1 MSDAITLP
9 DGRLV
14 DSLKVAEL
22 KKELEVL
29 GLDKN
34 GLKKDLVKRLSE
46 ALSDSSH
53 NNSIVDKSV
62 EIPSNNSMELE
73 QPTSITK
80 VKSVTGEQIS
90 SVEINRS
97 KKSSDIDPPDSQEPS
112 LHEVETSKAAED
124 SVREDQRLDTSE
136 VMDTSL
142 QNSTSDNDT
151 QDSSVLAVQTNSTV
165 ENTRTVILSSPST
178 HKLLVELQE
187 EEEDY
192 GSGEEISMDSH
203 PQIEIKKAPK
213 SASQKDAGLNGG
225 KTPITKTVVEF
236 SKRETR
242 VVGVTVEDPVRVNP
256 AKDAKCPVSD
266 LVYIRYLVRPF
277 TQASLRSMLEKN
289 FGTSTVLWL
298 DRIKSS
304 AMARF
309 VDQDTAVK
317 CREGLDGCRWPSI
330 NPRVLQ
336 CEFGTEA
343 LFSWLKENGEAGDKQ
358 PPRYLLDPSFTGNV
372 DKSSRPGLDDPQERK
387 RHSADQKRD
396 ISGERASKR
405 MKEDSKGGNKDEELV
420 KNLDDLF
427 RKTEAAPMIYWLPL
441 SDEAASAQLKSRQD
455 KFLAEKTRRP
465 VSKRDPEEKKRE
477 NRSPF
482 MGEFSGRQ
490 QPSRPPPS
498 DPASR
503 EKRAR
508 ETSPSPA
515 GNRSR
520 FLNGR
525 RRSPPTPPRRGRYG
539 NRTPSPRMAAI
550 PSRRPV
556 SPSPRCRRH

>member
-1 MSDAITLP
+1 MGKLPYAIGPSVDAAVGTL
-9 DGRLV
+9 
-14 DSLKVAEL
+14 
-22 KKELEVL
+22 
-29 GLDKN
+29 
-34 GLKKDLVKRLSE
+34 
-46 ALSDSSH
+46 
-53 NNSIVDKSV
+53 
-62 EIPSNNSMELE
+62 
-73 QPTSITK
+73 
-80 VKSVTGEQIS
+80 
-90 SVEINRS
+90 
-97 KKSSDIDPPDSQEPS
+97 
-112 LHEVETSKAAED
+112 
-124 SVREDQRLDTSE
+124 
-136 VMDTSL
+136 
-142 QNSTSDNDT
+142 
-151 QDSSVLAVQTNSTV
+151 
-165 ENTRTVILSSPST
+165 SP
-178 HKLLVELQE
+178 
-187 EEEDY
+187 
-192 GSGEEISMDSH
+192 
-203 PQIEIKKAPK
+203 
-213 SASQKDAGLNGG
+213 
-225 KTPITKTVVEF
+225 
-236 SKRETR
+236 
-242 VVGVTVEDPVRVNP
+242 VNYFYSP
-256 AKDAKCPVSD
+256 
-266 LVYIRYLVRPF
+266 
-277 TQASLRSMLEKN
+277 
-289 FGTSTVLWL
+289 
-298 DRIKSS
+298 
-304 AMARF
+304 
-309 VDQDTAVK
+309 
-317 CREGLDGCRWPSI
+317 
-330 NPRVLQ
+330 
-336 CEFGTEA
+336 
-343 LFSWLKENGEAGDKQ
+343 
-358 PPRYLLDPSFTGNV
+358 GNV

>member
-1 MSDAITLP
+1 
-9 DGRLV
+9 
-14 DSLKVAEL
+14 
-22 KKELEVL
+22 
-29 GLDKN
+29 
-34 GLKKDLVKRLSE
+34 
-46 ALSDSSH
+46 
-53 NNSIVDKSV
+53 
-62 EIPSNNSMELE
+62 
-73 QPTSITK
+73 
-80 VKSVTGEQIS
+80 
-90 SVEINRS
+90 
-97 KKSSDIDPPDSQEPS
+97 
-112 LHEVETSKAAED
+112 
-124 SVREDQRLDTSE
+124 
-136 VMDTSL
+136 
-142 QNSTSDNDT
+142 
-151 QDSSVLAVQTNSTV
+151 
-165 ENTRTVILSSPST
+165 
-178 HKLLVELQE
+178 
-187 EEEDY
+187 
-192 GSGEEISMDSH
+192 
-203 PQIEIKKAPK
+203 
-213 SASQKDAGLNGG
+213 
-225 KTPITKTVVEF
+225 
-236 SKRETR
+236 
-242 VVGVTVEDPVRVNP
+242 
-256 AKDAKCPVSD
+256 
-266 LVYIRYLVRPF
+266 
-277 TQASLRSMLEKN
+277 
-289 FGTSTVLWL
+289 
-298 DRIKSS
+298 
-304 AMARF
+304 
-309 VDQDTAVK
+309 
-317 CREGLDGCRWPSI
+317 
-330 NPRVLQ
+330 
-336 CEFGTEA
+336 
-343 LFSWLKENGEAGDKQ
+343 
-358 PPRYLLDPSFTGNV
+358 GNV

>member
-289 FGTSTVLWL
+289 FGTST
-298 DRIKSS
+298 
-304 AMARF
+304 
-309 VDQDTAVK
+309 
-317 CREGLDGCRWPSI
+317 
-330 NPRVLQ
+330 

-387 RHSADQKRD
+387 
-396 ISGERASKR
+396 
-405 MKEDSKGGNKDEELV
+405 
-420 KNLDDLF
+420 
-427 RKTEAAPMIYWLPL
+427 
-441 SDEAASAQLKSRQD
+441 
-455 KFLAEKTRRP
+455 
-465 VSKRDPEEKKRE
+465 
-477 NRSPF
+477 
-482 MGEFSGRQ
+482 
-490 QPSRPPPS
+490 
-498 DPASR
+498 
-503 EKRAR
+503 
-508 ETSPSPA
+508 
-515 GNRSR
+515 
-520 FLNGR
+520 
-525 RRSPPTPPRRGRYG
+525 
-539 NRTPSPRMAAI
+539 
-550 PSRRPV
+550 
-556 SPSPRCRRH
+556 